1 MKKFQRI
8 AAFLT
13 ALTCFQIFTAC
24 IKKGA
29 GSENSES
36 KKKTQTII
44 GVKEDSETE
53 EAEKSKIASIPEKY
67 KLDAKTAELLEN
79 TSDKEIEV
87 YFTAELSDLEE
98 IPELLPLYYTLIQ
111 LEEFDNVE
119 LICFDPNEDTD
130 IASLIDPTNLLAA
143 EVGDVFVKSGDIT
156 RKVSRNLIFGNE
168 MTEYAGEDLI
178 GGAIKICTSGS
189 LPTVYFLTGHGEKSI
204 DDSYKIYAD
213 QLRSYNYDV
222 QELNL
227 DEESVVPENAE
238 IIYSAGPQSDITAH
252 EAELLGGFLESGGAA
267 SFLISPC
274 ETEGRFLNIEAILEE
289 FGILVDYNF
298 VTEKNSG
305 HMLRNRENEVSE
317 SFMQVQY
324 VPRADGCSEDLTSDI
339 INLIEYGGYTAG
351 ISNTRSFAEIPDEAF
366 ANAGNVEVSPIIRN
380 IPFSEDGSYSTV
392 SRSMGGDDTT
402 SSEANALSGVELAFG
417 YYSYNKLTG
426 GKVIVIGS
434 TDMID
439 ADKVSPAVNGTGILA
454 LSTNTWL
461 YENDG
466 RLGIENK

>member
-1 MKKFQRI
+1 M
-8 AAFLT
+8 
-13 ALTCFQIFTAC
+13 
-24 IKKGA
+24 
-29 GSENSES
+29 
-36 KKKTQTII
+36 
-44 GVKEDSETE
+44 
-53 EAEKSKIASIPEKY
+53 
-67 KLDAKTAELLEN
+67 
-79 TSDKEIEV
+79 
-87 YFTAELSDLEE
+87 
-98 IPELLPLYYTLIQ
+98 
-111 LEEFDNVE
+111 
-119 LICFDPNEDTD
+119 
-130 IASLIDPTNLLAA
+130 LAA

-213 QLRSYNYDV
+213 QLRGYNYDV

-238 IIYSAGPQSDITAH
+238 IIYIAGPQSDITAH
-252 EAELLGGFLESGGAA
+252 EAELLDSFLESGGAA

-298 VTEKNSG
+298 VTEKNPEN
-305 HMLRNRENEVSE
+305 MLRNRENEVSE

-324 VPRADGCSEDLTSDI
+324 VPRADGFSENLTSDI
-339 INLIEYGGYTAG
+339 IDLIEYGGYTAG

-380 IPFSEDGSYSTV
+380 IPLSEDGSYSTV

-417 YYSYNKLTG
+417 YYSYNKLNG
-426 GKVIVIGS
+426 GKVIAIGS

-439 ADKVSPAVNGTGILA
+439 ADEISPAVNGTGILT
-454 LSTNTWL
+454 LSANTWL

-466 RLGIENK
+466 RLGIGNK